1 MPPEFG
7 NTDRFVSSR
16 TMGCRL
22 YGVKGEP
29 MTTVT
34 TVSGRNERSSSR
46 LRVFREEELN
56 VDDDEA
62 FGEAPTTDLTPTTS
76 RTRAPRDTAPMPLPR
91 PPRR

>member
-1 MPPEFG
+1 MPPGFG

-16 TMGCRL
+16 TKGCRL

-29 MTTVT
+29 MTTV
-34 TVSGRNERSSSR
+34 SGRNDRSSSR

-56 VDDDEA
+56 ADDEEA